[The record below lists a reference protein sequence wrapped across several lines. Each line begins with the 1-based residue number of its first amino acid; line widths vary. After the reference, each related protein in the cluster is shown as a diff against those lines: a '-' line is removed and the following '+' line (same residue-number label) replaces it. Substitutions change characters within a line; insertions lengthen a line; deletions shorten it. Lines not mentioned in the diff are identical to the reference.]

1 MSSKVPE
8 RFIWAREMLDL
19 RPTDTVME
27 IGCGTG
33 ILAELIGE
41 SLPQGSLLAIDK
53 SEAMICKAKKRN
65 ARFVEAGMSEFR
77 TCSLS
82 NVRLPE
88 SHFDNIVAF
97 NVNIFRKNPGKELA
111 MIRRALKNH
120 AKLFLFYQHP
130 YETDLS
136 AAEPVIKILE
146 ENKFEV
152 TGTVIKQ
159 FKPTSSYCIL
169 GKPYSNGGGTGK

>member
-19 RPTDTVME
+19 KPTDSVLE

-41 SLPQGSLLAIDK
+41 SLPEGSLLAIDQ

-65 ARFVEAGMSEFR
+65 ARFIVAGISDFR

-88 SHFDNIVAF
+88 GHFDKIVAF
-97 NVNIFRKNPGKELA
+97 NVNIFRKSPCIELE
-111 MIRRALKNH
+111 MIRRALKIN
-120 AKLFLFYQHP
+120 AALFLFYQHP

-136 AAEPVIKILE
+136 AAEPVIRKLE

-152 TGTVIKQ
+152 TSKEIKK
-159 FKPTSSYCIL
+159 FKPTSSYYIRSIPCM
-169 GKPYSNGGGTGK
+169 KEK